1 MNMYLSK
8 LKIRNWRNFR
18 SVEVRLAET
27 TYVLGPNASGK
38 SNFLDVFRF
47 LRDIV
52 NPNGGGFQQ
61 AVKSRGGLSKLRC
74 LAARQAPTVDIEVEL
89 RESLDLQES
98 TPDWCYKLSFS
109 TEPRGKQR
117 PQIKSESVEKDG
129 NPIFTRPD
137 KHDKKDP
144 ERLTQTLL
152 EQINSNKNFR
162 EIAQFF
168 ERTLY
173 LHLVPQLLKNSEM
186 FVSKAT
192 ESDPFGQGFLKEIA
206 ETKKKIQKSRLRRTE
221 EILKKLIPQF
231 EELRFV
237 KDVYTGYPHLEM
249 RYVHW
254 RPNAGWQREDQF
266 SDGTL
271 RLIALVWT
279 LMASDNLIL
288 LEEPE
293 LSLHRKIVEQIP
305 RMIADARRTRKKAG
319 GQIIVSTHSQD
330 LLSDISMDG
339 QFLLLNP
346 GSHGESTSIDM
357 PSPRDM
363 KALKAGMSAAD
374 ILLPRTSE
382 SIGTL

>member
-1 MNMYLSK
+1 MYISK
-8 LKIRNWRNFR
+8 LKLRNWRNFGTA
-18 SVEVRLAET
+18 EIELGET
-27 TYVLGPNASGK
+27 TYILGPNASGK
-38 SNFLDVFRF
+38 SNLLDVFRF

-61 AVKSRGGLSKLRC
+61 AVKSRGGLPKLRC
-74 LAARQAPTVDIEVEL
+74 LAARQNPAVDIEVEF
-89 RESLDLQES
+89 RESLELKAGA
-98 TPDWCYKLSFS
+98 PNWCYKLSFS
-109 TEPRGKQR
+109 TEPSGKKR
-117 PQIKSESVEKDG
+117 PQVKAESAYRNGEQ
-129 NPIFTRPD
+129 IFRRPD
-137 KHDKKDP
+137 AEDASDP

-152 EQINSNKNFR
+152 QQINSNQEFR

-173 LHLVPQLLKNSEM
+173 LHLVPQLLKHSEL
-186 FVSKAT
+186 FVSRET
-192 ESDPFGQGFLKEIA
+192 EADPFGQGFLKEIA
-206 ETKKKIQKSRLRRTE
+206 GTAVKIRESRLRRTE
-221 EILKKLIPQF
+221 EILKKVIPHF
-231 EELRFV
+231 VELRFV
-237 KDVYTGYPHLEM
+237 QDLDTGYPHLEM

-305 RMIADARRTRKKAG
+305 RMIADARRSRKKAG
-319 GQIIVSTHSQD
+319 GQVIVSTHSPD
-330 LLSDISMDG
+330 LLSDNSMEG
-339 QFLLLNP
+339 QFLVLNP
-346 GSHGESTSIDM
+346 GTHGESTSIEM
-357 PSPRDM
+357 PTADDLTAM
-363 KALKAGMSAAD
+363 KAGMSAAD

>member
-1 MNMYLSK
+1 MYISR

-18 SVEVRLAET
+18 SAEIELAET
-27 TYVLGPNASGK
+27 NYLLGPNASGK

-47 LRDIV
+47 LRDIA

-74 LAARQAPTVDIEVEL
+74 LAARQNPTVDVEVEF
-89 RESLDLQES
+89 RESLLTREGV
-98 TPDWCYKLSFS
+98 PDWCYKLSFS
-109 TEPRGKQR
+109 AESSGRKR
-117 PQIKSESVEKDG
+117 PQIKAESAYRNG
-129 NPIFTRPD
+129 NEIFRRPD
-137 KHDKKDP
+137 PQDEMDP
-144 ERLTQTLL
+144 ERLTQTRLQ
-152 EQINSNKNFR
+152 QINSNQEFR

-173 LHLVPQLLKNSEM
+173 LHLVPQLLKHSEL
-186 FVSKAT
+186 FVSRET
-192 ESDPFGQGFLKEIA
+192 EGDPFGQGFLKEIA
-206 ETKKKIQKSRLRRTE
+206 STTIKIRESRLRRTE
-221 EILKKLIPQF
+221 EILKKVIPHF
-231 EELRFV
+231 EELKFIQ
-237 KDVYTGYPHLEM
+237 DPDTGYPHLEM

-279 LMASDNLIL
+279 LMASDNMIL

-305 RMIADARRTRKKAG
+305 RMITDARRSRKKAG
-319 GQIIVSTHSQD
+319 GQIVVSTHSPD
-330 LLSDISMDG
+330 LLSDNSMEG
-339 QFLLLNP
+339 QFLILNP
-346 GSHGESTSIDM
+346 GEHGESTSIEM
-357 PSPRDM
+357 PTASDLAAM
-363 KALKAGMSAAD
+363 KAGMSAAD

-382 SIGTL
+382 SIGTI

>member
-1 MNMYLSK
+1 MYISK
-8 LKIRNWRNFR
+8 LKMRNWRNFR
-18 SVEVRLAET
+18 TAEVELAET
-27 TYVLGPNASGK
+27 TYLLGPNASGK

-74 LAARQAPTVDIEVEL
+74 LAARQNPTVDIEVEL
-89 RESLDLQES
+89 RESLDLTEGP
-98 TPDWCYKLSFS
+98 PDWCYKLSFS
-109 TEPRGKQR
+109 TGKSGKKR
-117 PQIKSESVEKDG
+117 PQVKAESAYKRG
-129 NPIFTRPD
+129 TLIFNRPD
-137 KHDKKDP
+137 DEDNTDQD
-144 ERLTQTLL
+144 RLTQTLL
-152 EQINSNKNFR
+152 EQINSNKRFR

-186 FVSKAT
+186 FVSRET
-192 ESDPFGQGFLKEIA
+192 EADPFGQGFLKEIA
-206 ETKKKIQKSRLRRTE
+206 GTATKIRDSRLRRTE
-221 EILKKLIPQF
+221 EVLKKVIPHF
-231 EELRFV
+231 VALRFV
-237 KDVYTGYPHLEM
+237 QDTATGYPHLEM

-271 RLIALVWT
+271 RLIALAWT

-293 LSLHRKIVEQIP
+293 LSLHSKIVEQIP
-305 RMIADARRTRKKAG
+305 RMIADARRSRKKAG
-319 GQIIVSTHSQD
+319 GQIIVSTHSPD
-330 LLSDISMDG
+330 LLADKSMEG
-339 QFLLLNP
+339 QFLMLNP

-357 PSPRDM
+357 PTEQDLA
-363 KALKAGMSAAD
+363 ALKTGMSVAD

>member
-1 MNMYLSK
+1 MYISK
-8 LKIRNWRNFR
+8 LKMRNWKNFR
-18 SVEVRLAET
+18 AAEVGLAET
-27 TYVLGPNASGK
+27 TYLLGPNASGK

-74 LAARQAPTVDIEVEL
+74 LAARQNPTVDIEVEF
-89 RESLDLQES
+89 RESLDLPEGP
-98 TPDWCYKLSFS
+98 PDWCYKLSFS
-109 TEPRGKQR
+109 TGKSGKKR
-117 PQIKSESVEKDG
+117 PQVKAESAYKHG
-129 NPIFTRPD
+129 TLIFNRPD
-137 KHDKKDP
+137 DEDNTDP
-144 ERLTQTLL
+144 DRLTQTLL
-152 EQINSNKNFR
+152 EQINSNKLFR

-186 FVSKAT
+186 FVSRET
-192 ESDPFGQGFLKEIA
+192 EADPFGQGFLKEIA
-206 ETKKKIQKSRLRRTE
+206 GTAVKIRDSRLRRTE
-221 EILKKLIPQF
+221 EILKKVIPHF

-237 KDVYTGYPHLEM
+237 QDPATGYPHLEM

-271 RLIALVWT
+271 RLIALAWT

-293 LSLHRKIVEQIP
+293 LSLHSKIVEQIP
-305 RMIADARRTRKKAG
+305 RMIADARRSRKKAG
-319 GQIIVSTHSQD
+319 GQIIVSTHSPD
-330 LLSDISMDG
+330 LLADKSMEG
-339 QFLLLNP
+339 QFLVLNP

-357 PSPRDM
+357 PTEQDLA
-363 KALKAGMSAAD
+363 ALKAGMSVAD

>member
-1 MNMYLSK
+1 MYISR
-8 LKIRNWRNFR
+8 LKMRNWRNFR
-18 SVEVRLAET
+18 TAEIELAET
-27 TYVLGPNASGK
+27 TYLLGPNASGK

-61 AVKSRGGLSKLRC
+61 AVKSRGGLPKLRC
-74 LAARQAPTVDIEVEL
+74 LAARQNPTVDIEVEF
-89 RESLDLQES
+89 RESLNVKEGA
-98 TPDWCYKLSFS
+98 PDWCYKLSFS
-109 TEPRGKQR
+109 TEPSGKKR
-117 PQIKSESVEKDG
+117 PQVKAEAAYKNGVLMFS
-129 NPIFTRPD
+129 RPD
-137 KHDKKDP
+137 EEDSHDP

-152 EQINSNKNFR
+152 EQINSNKLFR

-173 LHLVPQLLKNSEM
+173 LHLVPQLLKHSDM
-186 FVSKAT
+186 FVSREA
-192 ESDPFGQGFLKEIA
+192 EADPFGQGFLKEIA
-206 ETKKKIQKSRLRRTE
+206 GTPVNIRQSRLRRTE
-221 EILKKLIPQF
+221 EILKKVIPHF

-237 KDVYTGYPHLEM
+237 KDTDTGYPHLEM

-293 LSLHRKIVEQIP
+293 LSLHRRIVEQIP
-305 RMIADARRTRKKAG
+305 RMIADARRSRKKVG
-319 GQIIVSTHSQD
+319 GQIIVSTHSPD
-330 LLSDISMDG
+330 LLSDNSMEG
-339 QFLLLNP
+339 QFLVLNP
-346 GSHGESTSIDM
+346 GMHGESTSIDM
-357 PSPRDM
+357 PTEQDLA
-363 KALKAGMSAAD
+363 ALKAGMSAAD
-374 ILLPRTSE
+374 ILLPRTSA

>member
-1 MNMYLSK
+1 MYLSK

-18 SVEVRLAET
+18 TAEVELGET
-27 TYVLGPNASGK
+27 TYLLGPNASGK

-74 LAARQAPTVDIEVEL
+74 LAARQDPTIDIEVQFH
-89 RESLDLQES
+89 ESLDSEKNE
-98 TPDWCYKLSFS
+98 TPEWCYKLSFS
-109 TEPRGKQR
+109 SETSGKKR
-117 PQIKSESVEKDG
+117 PQVKSESAAKNG
-129 NPIFTRPD
+129 KIIFARPD
-137 KHDKKDP
+137 NPDKRDP

-152 EQINSNKNFR
+152 EQINSNKKFR
-162 EIAQFF
+162 EVAQFF

-173 LHLVPQLLKNSEM
+173 LHLVPQLLKNSDM
-186 FVSKAT
+186 FVSRET

-206 ETKKKIQKSRLRRTE
+206 GTKSKIRQSRLRRTE
-221 EILKKLIPQF
+221 EILKKVVPHF
-231 EELRFV
+231 DELRFV
-237 KDVYTGYPHLEM
+237 KDDYTGYPHLEM
-249 RYVHW
+249 RYIHW

-305 RMIADARRTRKKAG
+305 RMIADARRSRKKAG
-319 GQIIVSTHSQD
+319 GQIIVSTHSPD
-330 LLSDISMDG
+330 LLSDVSIDA

-346 GSHGESTSIDM
+346 GAHGESTAIDV
-357 PSPRDM
+357 PSKDDLV
-363 KALKAGMSAAD
+363 ALKSGMSAAD
-374 ILLPRTSE
+374 ILLPKTSE

>member
-1 MNMYLSK
+1 MTMYLSK
-8 LKIRNWRNFR
+8 LKIRNWKNFR
-18 SVEVRLAET
+18 TAEVCLAET
-27 TYVLGPNASGK
+27 TYLLGPNASGK
-38 SNFLDVFRF
+38 SNFLDLFRF

-74 LAARQAPTVDIEVEL
+74 LAARQAPTIDIEMEF
-89 RESLDLQES
+89 RESLDSEEGA
-98 TPDWCYKLSFS
+98 PDWCYKLSFS
-109 TEPRGKQR
+109 TEPGGKKR
-117 PQIKSESVEKDG
+117 PQVKSESAYKNG
-129 NPIFTRPD
+129 ARIFNRPD
-137 KHDKKDP
+137 DDDINDP

-173 LHLVPQLLKNSEM
+173 LHLVPQLLKHSEL
-186 FVSKAT
+186 FVSRET

-206 ETKKKIQKSRLRRTE
+206 GTKVIIRQSRLNRTE
-221 EILKKLIPQF
+221 EILKKVIPHF
-231 EELRFV
+231 EKLRYV
-237 KDVYTGYPHLEM
+237 QDPDTGYPHLEM

-305 RMIADARRTRKKAG
+305 RMIADARRSRKKSG
-319 GQIIVSTHSQD
+319 GQIIVSTHSPD
-330 LLSDISMDG
+330 LLSDNSMEG
-339 QFLLLNP
+339 QFLMLNP
-346 GSHGESTSIDM
+346 GRHGESTSIDM
-357 PSPRDM
+357 PSEQDLA
-363 KALKAGMSAAD
+363 ALKAGMSVAD